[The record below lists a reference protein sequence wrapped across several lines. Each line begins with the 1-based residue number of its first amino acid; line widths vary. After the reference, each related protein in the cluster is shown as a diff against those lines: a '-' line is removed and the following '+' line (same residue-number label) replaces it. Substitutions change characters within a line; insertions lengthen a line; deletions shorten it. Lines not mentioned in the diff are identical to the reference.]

1 MSLLPKRS
9 RVRTS
14 RRALAKGAVFC
25 AALSALALP
34 GTAAAWQE
42 SAYSQLNQRL
52 AGAPDGTVVYAR
64 GAGFGDCGCT
74 ALVIVRPDDSRKEIT
89 WKTPGAAIPFVA
101 VNNKVI
107 TVAWDTGNQEN
118 ARVFTRTFKLD
129 GTAIGANTRVTP
141 PREGP
146 KNYFAVVGLAAAGG
160 RTVLLTSTFLSLA
173 PQPLH
178 ASMRRG
184 SRAFSRART
193 IEGGGDAGDA
203 EVERRFV
210 VLPDGSALLAFE
222 NRTIRRLPP
231 DSTVWRKYKGREA
244 DTNATLHAADDGS
257 WALGGYTDSGSQ
269 LRTGRA
275 GRRLT
280 TFPPQY
286 EGDAYFVERIAVAL
300 PGSRGA
306 YVSSGAQD
314 GQEPSEFLRMQIAR
328 PVPDGGTAQEVV
340 YIDNVG
346 ELYDAESSSTRQIAA
361 LTQWASN
368 VLAEEVHLVLRNRD
382 GSTSVTNLGPEEGQP
397 ARQFHLLRAGGRIV
411 VAKVEEPGTIEI
423 FRIPG

>member
-1 MSLLPKRS
+1 MIGI
-9 RVRTS
+9 
-14 RRALAKGAVFC
+14 RRAALCAV
-25 AALSALALP
+25 LSALVLP
-34 GTAAAWQE
+34 GSAAAWQE
-42 SAYSQLNQRL
+42 SAYSQLNQRI
-52 AGAPDGTVVYAR
+52 AGAPDGTVVYAQ
-64 GAGFGDCGCT
+64 GAGFSECGCT
-74 ALVIVRPDDSRKEIT
+74 RLVIVRPDDSRKEIT
-89 WKTPGAAIPFVA
+89 WRTPDANIPFVA

-160 RTVLLTSTFLSLA
+160 RTVLLTSTFLVLT

-178 ASMRRG
+178 SSVRRG
-184 SRAFSRART
+184 SRAFSRARP
-193 IEGGGDAGDA
+193 IEGARDAD
-203 EVERRFV
+203 EVERRFS
-210 VLPDGSALLAFE
+210 VLPDGSALVVPFE
-222 NRTIRRLPP
+222 NRTIMRLPP
-231 DSTVWRKYKGREA
+231 DSTVWRKYKGRDA
-244 DTNATLHAADDGS
+244 NTNATLHAADDGS

-314 GQEPSEFLRMQIAR
+314 GQDPSEFLRMQIAR
-328 PVPDGGTAQEVV
+328 PAAEGGTTQEVV
-340 YIDNVG
+340 YVDNVG
-346 ELYDAESSSTRQIAA
+346 ELYDAEASSTRQIAA
-361 LTQWASN
+361 LTQWAPDTA
-368 VLAEEVHLVLRNRD
+368 LAEEVHLVLRNRD
-382 GSTSVTNLGPEEGQP
+382 GRTSVTNLGPEESEP

-411 VAKVEEPGTIEI
+411 VVRVEEPGTIEI
-423 FRIPG
+423 FRLPG